1 MTRHTLRP
9 VPKLFVGLLV
19 AATFVTTVA
28 ASRAAFHT
36 TVVKSDPAKNDSVKV
51 APKIIKLWFS
61 EPPKTGTL
69 EVKLA
74 TAAGAA
80 VKLGPV
86 KPDTT
91 VKGDNPP
98 LWVAVQ
104 GAMTPGSYR
113 VDWSAIAPDGDAS
126 KGNFSFKLLAPKQ

>member
-1 MTRHTLRP
+1 MIRTRFGRASRMLAG
-9 VPKLFVGLLV
+9 VLV
-19 AATFVTTVA
+19 AAAFASTVA

-36 TVVKSDPAKNDSVKV
+36 TVVKSEPRTGDSVKV

-74 TAAGAA
+74 TAAGSA

-98 LWVAVQ
+98 LMVDVQ
-104 GAMTPGSYR
+104 GPMAPGTYR
-113 VDWSAIAPDGDAS
+113 VNWNAIAPDGDAS
-126 KGNFSFKLLAPKQ
+126 KGNFSFKLLPSKP